1 MNIAEAWPTG
11 VGADAHRPLG
21 IGSAQPEVD
30 GVDSSFVASRSGLAA
45 ISGGMMSYVG
55 GMIPLTLTGRS
66 VWQLRVIA
74 WEYKHNAGPPNT
86 WRAIYIYTFFLFSRF
101 GILWFSGSQLPSFS
115 AFSCF
120 SASLLLCFFSSWLPC
135 FFCFVCFFAS
145 LLLWFSAF
153 PCFSAFPASLLI
165 CLSLLTCFSASLLLP
180 CFSCSPSNCRST
192 LRQHD
197 IVHKP

>member
-86 WRAIYIYTFFLFSRF
+86 WRAIYIYIYIFLFSRF

-120 SASLLLCFFSSWLPC
+120 SASLLLCFFASWLPC
-135 FFCFVCFFAS
+135 FFAR
-145 LLLWFSAF
+145 LLLCLSASPLFCF

-165 CLSLLTCFSASLLLP
+165 ACFSAFPLL
-180 CFSCSPSNCRST
+180 CFLLFFLFLT
-192 LRQHD
+192 L
-197 IVHKP
+197 